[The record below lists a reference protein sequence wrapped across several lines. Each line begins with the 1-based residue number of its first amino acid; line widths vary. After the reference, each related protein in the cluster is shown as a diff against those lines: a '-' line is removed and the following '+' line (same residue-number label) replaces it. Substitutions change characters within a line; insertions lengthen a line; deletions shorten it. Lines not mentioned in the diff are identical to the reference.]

1 MGGQDMDG
9 AEMTDADEQARAEL
23 DLRRIFTAP
32 QLTQIVSKLWR
43 AIQHSDDCDQSV
55 TLVFKH
61 GHFAFVNGTENEKA
75 IKPKD
80 EQSNS

>member
-1 MGGQDMDG
+1 
-9 AEMTDADEQARAEL
+9 MTDADLEQARAEL
-23 DLRRIFTAP
+23 DLRRIFTPA
-32 QLTQIVSKLWR
+32 QLTQIIAKLWR

-75 IKPKD
+75 IKPTKGSTDLDDASD
-80 EQSNS
+80 E